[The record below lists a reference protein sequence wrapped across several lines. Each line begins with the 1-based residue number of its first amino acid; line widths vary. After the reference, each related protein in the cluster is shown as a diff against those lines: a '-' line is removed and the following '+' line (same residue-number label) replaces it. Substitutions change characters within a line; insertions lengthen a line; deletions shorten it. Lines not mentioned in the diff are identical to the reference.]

1 MTKVVLRG
9 RTAEI
14 TSGLK
19 LLRRT
24 VRTDQGGV
32 LFFQGP
38 PGIGKSALLAEV
50 ISQAARM
57 GFRCGVSKAD
67 QITDISPAAPL
78 LLALRNGSGPLL
90 TATDLE
96 RLHDCAGAPL
106 LLLDELT
113 AALEREAS
121 SGPVLIAID
130 DAQWIDSAS
139 RLVLRS
145 TPPGPRIATS
155 ARTAR

>member
-19 LLRRT
+19 LLWRT

-78 LLALRNGSGPLL
+78 LLAPLPRGSLRATGSGR
-90 TATDLE
+90 E
-96 RLHDCAGAPL
+96 RRPSGHGPPHAGRAYRGRRGPHMSPSGGVA
-106 LLLDELT
+106 ELC
-113 AALEREAS
+113 
-121 SGPVLIAID
+121 
-130 DAQWIDSAS
+130 
-139 RLVLRS
+139 
-145 TPPGPRIATS
+145 
-155 ARTAR
+155 

>member
-78 LLALRNGSGPLL
+78 LLAPLPRGSLRATGSGRNAAHPATVHRTLDAL
-90 TATDLE
+90 TE
-96 RLHDCAGAPL
+96 AGGGPHMSPSGGVA
-106 LLLDELT
+106 ELC
-113 AALEREAS
+113 
-121 SGPVLIAID
+121 
-130 DAQWIDSAS
+130 
-139 RLVLRS
+139 
-145 TPPGPRIATS
+145 
-155 ARTAR
+155 